1 MALLDEIR
9 DVGRWTIPTVL
20 KELQMGRFHILVAP
34 WNPQGNVLQYAR
46 GLVVT
51 SQQEAEAYC
60 PGRSVQPVALRDVI
74 VDLATAHGARLE
86 FVYGAAESRL
96 LREFGGLAALSRW

>member
-1 MALLDEIR
+1 M
-9 DVGRWTIPTVL
+9 
-20 KELQMGRFHILVAP
+20 
-34 WNPQGNVLQYAR
+34 
-46 GLVVT
+46 T

-60 PGRSVQPVALRDVI
+60 PGRSVQPTALRDVI

-86 FVYGAAESRL
+86 FVHGAAESRL